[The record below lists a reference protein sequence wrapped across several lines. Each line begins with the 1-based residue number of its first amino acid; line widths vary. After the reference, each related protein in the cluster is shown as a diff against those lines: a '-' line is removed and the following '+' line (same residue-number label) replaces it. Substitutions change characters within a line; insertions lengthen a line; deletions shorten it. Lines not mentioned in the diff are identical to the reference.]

1 MQLTG
6 IKKGTDLGFNLEK
19 MSDSA
24 VLPSISPG
32 SVGSNPTN
40 PLHINFPSMTSQ
52 NGQASVTLAPNSL
65 SSLGIKPISNSSI
78 NTSLNSSHSGVSG
91 SGTPEPTSGSNGGSV
106 KSETGSNGGPSP
118 IPASVS
124 NAISL
129 IQAQQNAQNGALS
142 GPPAVMG
149 TNQTDYFRN
158 CNVPNLINK
167 WRRRHTWLFLK
178 EGKMFCQVK
187 ILKIQ
192 KFETSFYE
200 TNNDKLV
207 HSIYISIVYTV

>member
-52 NGQASVTLAPNSL
+52 NGQASVTLAPNAL

-78 NTSLNSSHSGVSG
+78 NTSLNSSHSGG

-129 IQAQQNAQNGALS
+129 IQAQQNAQNQNGVPNI

-178 EGKMFCQVK
+178 EGKMFCQV
-187 ILKIQ
+187 ITQPITFYGR
-192 KFETSFYE
+192 KFEKYSFMIINCNAYYY
-200 TNNDKLV
+200 DP
-207 HSIYISIVYTV
+207 